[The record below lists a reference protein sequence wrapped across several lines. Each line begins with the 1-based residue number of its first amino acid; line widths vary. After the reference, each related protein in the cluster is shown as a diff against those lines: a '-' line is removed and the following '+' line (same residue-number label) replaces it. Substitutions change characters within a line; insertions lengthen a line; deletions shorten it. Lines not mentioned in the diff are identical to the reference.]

1 MLYKGVT
8 IICDADDQGRCLVIH
23 DSIGNRYFD
32 NQAAA
37 EAFVARIV
45 DLDDDGYPD

>member
-1 MLYKGVT
+1 MRFMGVT

-23 DSIGNRYFD
+23 EQIGNRYFE

-37 EAFVARIV
+37 EAFVARFQ